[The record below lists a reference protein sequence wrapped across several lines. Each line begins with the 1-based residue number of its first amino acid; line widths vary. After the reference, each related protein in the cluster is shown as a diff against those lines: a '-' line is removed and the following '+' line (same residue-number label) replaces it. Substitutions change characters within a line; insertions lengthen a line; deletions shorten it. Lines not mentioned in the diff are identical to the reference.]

1 MEKYYILSLNNN
13 IYSEVENGK
22 RINSSFDIFTKED
35 ENSSIKMPGMGQGII
50 LGEERDGVM
59 YSLMPDD
66 GIVINYVPR
75 NEEIVDE
82 NNYQEVAYPGLSY
95 YEKKFIPTSL
105 AVLILSRYTKK
116 NYLKYVNCIL
126 DLYNRN
132 VLKYGNIVPDDEKI
146 CDIDKFKDSCE
157 YMSEFKKRTKNIRIK
172 K

>member
-1 MEKYYILSLNNN
+1 MFRVSCAIGVNSNVYSVCTDLWYGCNCRDSSSAFLEFDFYGSISRSSADSGDADCAGSCRNGLSLFP
-13 IYSEVENGK
+13 SKQSVW
-22 RINSSFDIFTKED
+22 
-35 ENSSIKMPGMGQGII
+35 
-50 LGEERDGVM
+50 
-59 YSLMPDD
+59 
-66 GIVINYVPR
+66 
-75 NEEIVDE
+75 
-82 NNYQEVAYPGLSY
+82 SY